1 MITCKNTA
9 ICSRIGEKKPMN
21 EAAKTDIDGDNTEH
35 CQKSSVM
42 DVNDDIVADD
52 TKTRVK
58 DPIPSVTAS
67 LLS

>member
-1 MITCKNTA
+1 
-9 ICSRIGEKKPMN
+9 MN